1 MVNKKLQR
9 CGLILLVLPLVAC
22 AEVFQWTDQQGQQ
35 HYSDQAGDNAK
46 KMAIE
51 APTITYYPVD
61 KVFDGDTILLSNGTK
76 VRFLGINTPEVAGGR
91 KAEEQG
97 GQAAKAW
104 LKQRLEHQKVSLQ
117 FDVEKQDKYQRSLAY
132 VFDEQK
138 RNINL
143 ELVKNGLAAV
153 SIFPPNLK
161 YLDQFL
167 AAQQSAES
175 AKLGIWAY
183 PQYAPKSFQSLN
195 QDNYHGWQ
203 RITGTIRAVKNAR
216 KYHYLQFSEQVAVQ
230 VPDEFVALFPD
241 LQSYVGKTVEARGW
255 VHRSKDR
262 FALLIRHPGELKRLN

>member
-22 AEVFQWTDQQGQQ
+22 AEVFQWIDQQGRQ
-35 HYSDQAGDNAK
+35 HYSDQADGNAQ

-51 APTITYYPVD
+51 APPTTYYQVE
-61 KVFDGDTILLSNGTK
+61 KVFDGDTILLSNGSK

-91 KAEEQG
+91 KTEEQG
-97 GQAAKAW
+97 GQAAKNW
-104 LKQRLEHQKVSLQ
+104 LKQRLEHNKVSLQ
-117 FDVEKQDKYQRSLAY
+117 FDVEKQDNYQRSLAY

-161 YLDQFL
+161 YLDQLL

-183 PQYAPKSFQSLN
+183 RQYAPKSFQSLN

-203 RITGTIRAVKNAR
+203 RITGVIRAVKKAR
-216 KYHYLQFSEQVAVQ
+216 KNYYLQFSEQVSVQ
-230 VPDEFVALFPD
+230 VPDEFVELFPD
-241 LQSYVGKTVEARGW
+241 LQSYLGKSIEARG
-255 VHRSKDR
+255 
-262 FALLIRHPGELKRLN
+262 

>member
-22 AEVFQWTDQQGQQ
+22 AEVFQWTDQQGQP
-35 HYSDQAGDNAK
+35 HYSDQAGNNAQ

-51 APTITYYPVD
+51 APPTTYYYVE

-91 KAEEQG
+91 KTEEQG
-97 GQAAKAW
+97 GQAAKNW
-104 LKQRLEHQKVSLQ
+104 LKQRLEHNKVSLQ
-117 FDVEKQDKYQRSLAY
+117 FDVEKQDKYLRSLAY

-143 ELVKNGLAAV
+143 ELVKQGLAAV

-161 YLDQFL
+161 YLDQLL

-183 PQYAPKSFQSLN
+183 QQYAPKSFQSLN

-203 RITGTIRAVKNAR
+203 RITGTIRAVKKAR
-216 KYHYLQFSEQVAVQ
+216 KNFYLQFSEQVALQ
-230 VPDEFVALFPD
+230 VPDEFVDLFPD
-241 LQSYVGKTVEARGW
+241 LDSYVGKSIEARGW
-255 VHRSKDR
+255 VHRSKER

>member
-1 MVNKKLQR
+1 
-9 CGLILLVLPLVAC
+9 VAC